1 LLNGNDSE
9 RAGWLASLRTEYEA
23 SLRAPAQN
31 SPVDMAAVM
40 RHLQDVLPDDV
51 IITHGAGNFAL
62 WPDKCFA
69 FGRGQRLLGPQSGAM
84 GYGFPAALAACVA
97 YPERMVVCFAGDGDI
112 QMGIAELGSAVQE
125 GAKPLILVLNNGS
138 YGTIRMHQERDY
150 PGRVSGTT
158 LVNPDF
164 TAVAEAYGMMGIKV
178 ARTEEFAAAFK
189 TLSDAP
195 HGGILELDISLEAI
209 TPTKKLSEL

>member
-1 LLNGNDSE
+1 
-9 RAGWLASLRTEYEA
+9 
-23 SLRAPAQN
+23 
-31 SPVDMAAVM
+31 
-40 RHLQDVLPDDV
+40 
-51 IITHGAGNFAL
+51 
-62 WPDKCFA
+62 
-69 FGRGQRLLGPQSGAM
+69 
-84 GYGFPAALAACVA
+84 
-97 YPERMVVCFAGDGDI
+97 MVVCFVGDGDI
-112 QMGIAELGSAVQE
+112 QMGIAELGTAFQA

-164 TAVAEAYGMMGIKV
+164 TAVAQAYGFMGMKV
-178 ARTEEFAAAFK
+178 AHTDEFAAAFDA
-189 TLSDAP
+189 LVAAP